1 MTRKGLEKNMRNLIN
16 SIPKR
21 FVLMTFGLWKGKIP
35 DNING
40 YKKEIIHHI
49 ESGNNVYIYG
59 DVGSGKT
66 HLVVALMG
74 TVTVGR
80 FLFINAIELLNEIR
94 ATFDFNRNKKYN
106 KQGYEEILPDTDAVI
121 DKYSKVELLVIDDL
135 GAEKGS
141 EWVIETLFMIINRRY
156 EDMKPMFV
164 TSNLSPSELAEKLG
178 DRFMSRLCGH
188 DTVIEKLSGDDYRFK
203 TNEKE

>member
-1 MTRKGLEKNMRNLIN
+1 
-16 SIPKR
+16 
-21 FVLMTFGLWKGKIP
+21 MTFGLWKGKIP

-94 ATFDFNRNKKYN
+94 ATFDFNRNKK
-106 KQGYEEILPDTDAVI
+106 
-121 DKYSKVELLVIDDL
+121 
-135 GAEKGS
+135 
-141 EWVIETLFMIINRRY
+141 
-156 EDMKPMFV
+156 
-164 TSNLSPSELAEKLG
+164 
-178 DRFMSRLCGH
+178 
-188 DTVIEKLSGDDYRFK
+188 
-203 TNEKE
+203 